1 MPEYRV
7 VLPAD
12 VQPQRRAVGAEVA
25 GGILRNRKRFV
36 AFRPQVVAGH
46 PKAVMLAVHGP
57 VKKPVLAGAHTGV
70 NEHFPAGIVAG
81 GAFRAHFQ
89 HKIRRLAHLPHP
101 VAAVIVDDAVVHIER
116 HIAVR
121 GHIAPGVALLVVN
134 DRVAAHIRAGA
145 VVVKAVQLVA
155 GGADVAV
162 LVFRV
167 GHRFTI
173 RFGVENAV
181 FVVKMRPARVNG
193 RRRLDNLLG
202 SHIARLLC
210 ASCTPPLHR
219 AGRAMS
225 SVANARRIRYS
236 GRIARRRDAT
246 PRETTAEETGTPRTP
261 PILAP
266 NAPNLRLAK

>member
-1 MPEYRV
+1 
-7 VLPAD
+7 
-12 VQPQRRAVGAEVA
+12 
-25 GGILRNRKRFV
+25 
-36 AFRPQVVAGH
+36 
-46 PKAVMLAVHGP
+46 MLAVHGP
-57 VKKPVLAGAHTGV
+57 VKKPVLAGAHAGV
-70 NEHFPAGIVAG
+70 DEHFPAGIVAG
-81 GAFRAHFQ
+81 GAFRGHFQ

-145 VVVKAVQLVA
+145 VVIKAVQLVA

-167 GHRFTI
+167 GHRFTV

-193 RRRLDNLLG
+193 RRHLDNLLG
-202 SHIARLLC
+202 SHFARLLC

-236 GRIARRRDAT
+236 GRIAYYGRITRRRDTT
-246 PRETTAEETGTPRTP
+246 PGKPEPRGR
-261 PILAP
+261 
-266 NAPNLRLAK
+266 LRF